1 MKSPIKAIGAKQLAK
16 FLTTYQGTKISS
28 FPKVPMFFSVK

>member
-1 MKSPIKAIGAKQLAK
+1 MKSSLKSIGAKQLAK
-16 FLTTYQGTKISS
+16 FLPTYQGTKIVS

>member
-1 MKSPIKAIGAKQLAK
+1 MKSPIKAIGAKQLAN
-16 FLTTYQGTKISS
+16 FMLTYQGTKLSS